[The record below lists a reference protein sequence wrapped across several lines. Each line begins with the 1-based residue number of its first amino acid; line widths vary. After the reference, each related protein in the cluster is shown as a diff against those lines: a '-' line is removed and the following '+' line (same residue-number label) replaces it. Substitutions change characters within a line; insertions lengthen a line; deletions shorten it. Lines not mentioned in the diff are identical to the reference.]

1 MCITFFFSFF
11 LFTVKGQVQIC
22 SLTDSM
28 FLAIKNLSEVSY
40 SVNLEYCNARNTSI
54 LKQTNKKTSSTDKI
68 LEQLLTIF
76 NIGTAV
82 K

>member
-1 MCITFFFSFF
+1 
-11 LFTVKGQVQIC
+11 
-22 SLTDSM
+22 M